1 MAFSF
6 LLNQTPANGIIAT
19 WNWITLLK
27 SVGWSDVADSDGT
40 TYAAT
45 GGQVTGSN
53 TGSNGLNN
61 PYAWIRLRAP
71 TGTKEILFQ
80 NKWDAPGETRFW
92 RIFMSIVGFTGGS
105 PNATQTPDATDQFA
119 FIGSGTG
126 TGPSF
131 SPYWNDN
138 GTYIQHIIASN
149 SAPYPFYMVT
159 YLNGTGDV
167 QTTTFMDSLEPSS
180 LATGDT
186 DPVVYYSAARQ
197 GSVLDYSP
205 INSEVGGIIG
215 FLNNTGSL
223 SLTNIPAAIMMTGGQ
238 VCVPKYIGTNSFTNK
253 DEAVPLIYIRR
264 GTLTAPTG
272 YKGVSANLGWKG
284 SNRGT
289 ATTLGS
295 LSKIIFGDI
304 TFPWDSTTVA
314 AL

>member
-1 MAFSF
+1 
-6 LLNQTPANGIIAT
+6 
-19 WNWITLLK
+19 
-27 SVGWSDVADSDGT
+27 
-40 TYAAT
+40 
-45 GGQVTGSN
+45 
-53 TGSNGLNN
+53 
-61 PYAWIRLRAP
+61 
-71 TGTKEILFQ
+71 
-80 NKWDAPGETRFW
+80 
-92 RIFMSIVGFTGGS
+92 
-105 PNATQTPDATDQFA
+105 
-119 FIGSGTG
+119 
-126 TGPSF
+126 
-131 SPYWNDN
+131 
-138 GTYIQHIIASN
+138 
-149 SAPYPFYMVT
+149 
-159 YLNGTGDV
+159 
-167 QTTTFMDSLEPSS
+167 
-180 LATGDT
+180 
-186 DPVVYYSAARQ
+186 
-197 GSVLDYSP
+197 LDYSP